1 MLGCHFTKEVAV
13 KLQKGLRFRFLESH
27 NLEEYKYILI
37 YTFDYL
43 NSVDVIEVE

>member
-1 MLGCHFTKEVAV
+1 MLGCHFTKEVTA

-27 NLEEYKYILI
+27 NLEEDKYILI
-37 YTFDYL
+37 STFDHL